1 MATYNGH
8 QKLLAQ
14 LQADGLT
21 TVFGNPGFSEEGLL
35 DGIGRTPAIRYILG
49 LQEAALALMASG
61 YAMATN
67 KPTVLRL
74 LRRCVKIAATP
85 PYGPTLL
92 AVPQDIL
99 DAMNDEPVVPAVVP
113 ETRVAPE
120 PALIG
125 RAAELAT
132 GGRRKSLDHH
142 GRWRFSRAGSGRTGS
157 ARGDAGCRRVG
168 SDGVGDQHPV
178 ADASVMPTVVSGNCH
193 AAIVM
198 IGEKLA
204 DMVKADRR

>member
-1 MATYNGH
+1 VATYNGH

-14 LQADGLT
+14 IQADGLT
-21 TVFGNPGFSEEGLL
+21 TAFGNPGFSEEGLL

-67 KPTVLRL
+67 KPTVLRR
-74 LRRCVKIAATP
+74 LRRCVKIAATT

-99 DAMNDEPVVPAVVP
+99 DAINDEPVVPTVVP

-125 RAAELAT
+125 RAAELLEGAENPVIIM
-132 GGRRKSLDHH
+132 G
-142 GRWRFSRAGSGRTGS
+142 
-157 ARGDAGCRRVG
+157 
-168 SDGVGDQHPV
+168 DGVSHAQAQGELALLAETLGAGV
-178 ADASVMPTVVSGNCH
+178 WGAMASKINIPWPT
-193 AAIVM
+193 
-198 IGEKLA
+198 LA
-204 DMVKADRR
+204 SCQRWFPATAMLRSS